1 MPFLQDKKLQVLWD
15 SKQMPNT
22 EVYLLS
28 GKNDNFN
35 TAFRG
40 NRVRVEKNIGVLL
53 FCKNYCDVFPNF

>member
-1 MPFLQDKKLQVLWD
+1 MVVWNCNAKSFLQDKKLQVIVD

-35 TAFRG
+35 TAFEEIESELKKILG
-40 NRVRVEKNIGVLL
+40 
-53 FCKNYCDVFPNF
+53 